1 MVATHVALLRGVNLG
16 GSNRLSMKELAALF
30 VEAGC
35 REVVTYVQSGN
46 VVFQASDMVAERIAA
61 QITEA
66 IAARFG
72 LHVPIVTRTVT
83 EMARV
88 VQGNPFLREGADPAA
103 LHVIFLASAPS
114 DAQAGSLDPH
124 RSPPDRFALHGR
136 EIYLHCP
143 NGLAR
148 TRLTNDYFDR
158 RLGTISTTR
167 NWRTVLKLL
176 ELAGG

>member
-1 MVATHVALLRGVNLG
+1 MRGRPLKNHAAPGVLLSWASPWCKRGLRLMVATHVALLRGVNLG

-66 IAARFG
+66 IAVRFG

-83 EMARV
+83 EIAQV
-88 VQGNPFLREGADPAA
+88 VQGNPFLREGAD
-103 LHVIFLASAPS
+103 
-114 DAQAGSLDPH
+114 
-124 RSPPDRFALHGR
+124 
-136 EIYLHCP
+136 
-143 NGLAR
+143 
-148 TRLTNDYFDR
+148 
-158 RLGTISTTR
+158 
-167 NWRTVLKLL
+167 
-176 ELAGG
+176 